1 MNIIHRIASPIKNA
15 VTGAYPLKDD
25 TLLLTSGKEH
35 YLYCISTKSHVPFIP
50 KSKFKESENISMFLG
65 TGQHTNGYYFSNFWQ
80 GLYEYASDGGV
91 IKHYS
96 SSATDDRK
104 KLSIN
109 GINGLL
115 LDNDSIL
122 FAASFNGLSVLNR
135 KTGIVSRY
143 FKQADNSNSIVGN
156 LLTTIFKDRS
166 GNIWIGSTAGLSKL
180 SASNHSIEVL
190 SVIGGQRLNY
200 EISRISVGKDPW
212 LYVSTF
218 GGGTHRINK
227 LTGSIERFDSTIVTN
242 AWSALSVGNIIYLSG
257 GGQRKLIGYNPTNDE
272 WIAPDFLDPYFGN
285 ADILTLMYRD
295 SHGDE
300 WYSINQGGGL
310 VRKPA
315 ISKTLDH
322 FSRKLP
328 VPSFTLSYVT
338 DATEDINGNSWFGV
352 NKSTIL
358 LHWNYKEKTFK
369 EMAPDTIPGVTTLSF
384 GGISC
389 LYADHK
395 GMLWVSYEGA
405 GLLAYN
411 IAKDSAQLY
420 SIEDGLPTNYIYSI
434 NEDDKGRLWLGTAKG
449 LVCYLPEEKKIVT
462 FKKENGLPADESST
476 FASYFDS
483 DTHLLWIACKTVILR
498 INTDSLLQQTKNSF
512 TLYTDEIK
520 INEKLLHKYNGTS
533 FGYHENNFQFQY
545 TAVDIDNGKDLEFS
559 YQLRGADAD
568 WINAGDKRSAIYS
581 SLGPGDYTFTTRA
594 RRKGDTKWI
603 ETKTPF
609 SFIIATPWWQS
620 WWFRLLA
627 ACAIVAAVVVSVRRY
642 FQGKLEK
649 QKAILEK
656 QQAIEKERTRIA
668 TDMHDDFGASL
679 SRIKFLSEKMQ
690 LEKDNPEKT
699 NEDLGKISAFSDEMA
714 EKMGE
719 IVWALNQRY
728 DSSGDMISFCRS
740 YASEYLGDKNIKLHF
755 TSSEVTE
762 IKVNGEIRRN
772 IFLVIK
778 ESLHNIVKHA
788 KATEVHIQ
796 INIDNELRVLIQDN
810 GKGFDAASIR
820 PFADGIENMKKRI
833 DEINGRFSIVSE
845 NGTRIDIHVKPG
857 IQQKAYM

>member
-1 MNIIHRIASPIKNA
+1 M
-15 VTGAYPLKDD
+15 
-25 TLLLTSGKEH
+25 
-35 YLYCISTKSHVPFIP
+35 
-50 KSKFKESENISMFLG
+50 
-65 TGQHTNGYYFSNFWQ
+65 
-80 GLYEYASDGGV
+80 
-91 IKHYS
+91 
-96 SSATDDRK
+96 
-104 KLSIN
+104 
-109 GINGLL
+109 
-115 LDNDSIL
+115 
-122 FAASFNGLSVLNR
+122 
-135 KTGIVSRY
+135 
-143 FKQADNSNSIVGN
+143 
-156 LLTTIFKDRS
+156 
-166 GNIWIGSTAGLSKL
+166 
-180 SASNHSIEVL
+180 
-190 SVIGGQRLNY
+190 
-200 EISRISVGKDPW
+200 
-212 LYVSTF
+212 
-218 GGGTHRINK
+218 
-227 LTGSIERFDSTIVTN
+227 ERFDSTIVTN

-257 GGQRKLIGYNPTNDE
+257 GGQKKFIGYNLANEERVNPN
-272 WIAPDFLDPYFGN
+272 FLDPYFGN

-315 ISKTLDH
+315 DSKTLEH
-322 FSRKLP
+322 FSKKLS
-328 VPSFTLSYVT
+328 VPSFTLGYVS

-352 NKSTIL
+352 NKSTLL
-358 LHWNYKEKTFK
+358 LHWNYEKKTFK
-369 EMAPDTIPGVTTLSF
+369 EMLPDTIPGVTTQSF

-411 IAKDSAQLY
+411 IAQHSAQLY

-434 NEDDKGRLWLGTAKG
+434 TEDDKGRIWLGTAKG

-462 FKKENGLPADESST
+462 FKKENGLPADEFST
-476 FASYFDS
+476 FASYFEPETRS
-483 DTHLLWIACKTVILR
+483 LWIACKAIVLR

-520 INEKLLHKYNGTS
+520 VNEKLLHTYAGTS
-533 FGYHENNFQFQY
+533 FDYDENNFQFQY

-568 WINAGDKRSAIYS
+568 WIYAGDKRSAIYS
-581 SLGPGDYTFTTRA
+581 SLGPGDYTFITRT

-603 ETKTPF
+603 EMKDPF
-609 SFIIATPWWQS
+609 SFTIATPWWQS

-649 QKAILEK
+649 QKTILEK

-679 SRIKFLSEKMQ
+679 SRIKFLSEKIQ

-755 TSSEVTE
+755 ESSEVAE

-796 INIDNELRVLIQDN
+796 IDIDKELRVLIQDN
-810 GKGFDAASIR
+810 GKGFDPAAIR
-820 PFADGIENMKKRI
+820 SFANGIENMKKRI
-833 DEINGRFSIVSE
+833 EEIGGRFTIESTH
-845 NGTRIDIHVKPG
+845 GTRIEIHVKPG
-857 IQQKAYM
+857 IRQNAYR